1 MVVELTL
8 RFAPRAGQVQLP
20 EMLVVP
26 VIQEPVVGA
35 LVGPCLA
42 PIRFPVGVLCTLLL
56 AVAVVVVAVTRQ
68 IPVVLVAP
76 VVQEHLQLITA
87 DL

>member
-1 MVVELTL
+1 
-8 RFAPRAGQVQLP
+8 
-20 EMLVVP
+20 MLVVP
-26 VIQEPVVGA
+26 LIQEPVVGA

-56 AVAVVVVAVTRQ
+56 VEVVEVVAVMRQ
-68 IPVVLVAP
+68 TPVVLAALAVR
-76 VVQEHLQLITA
+76 EHLQHITA